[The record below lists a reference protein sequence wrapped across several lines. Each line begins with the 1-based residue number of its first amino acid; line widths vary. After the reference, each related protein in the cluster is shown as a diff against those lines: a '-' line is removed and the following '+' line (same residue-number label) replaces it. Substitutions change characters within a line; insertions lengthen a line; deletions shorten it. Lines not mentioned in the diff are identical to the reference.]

1 MLKKISYER
10 LMILFAA
17 IVQIIGFI
25 ISLTIEDFRNS
36 IIPCAEKVIP
46 IVNVSGALICV
57 FLFFFNKYRL
67 LQSVI
72 SFVQGIFMTLNGHL
86 FLGTFLYSL
95 GVALLFCNKYLRTK
109 TARKLITVLSIWILS
124 TVSIITSSIY
134 HYLMVLAYSL
144 FLGTM
149 YVHIYQ
155 TVKKSVLSLFPI
167 SEKSISSVELPKIG
181 TELNLKDY
189 ELSKRQI
196 LIIKNFMI
204 SHSSYKELAELVVT
218 SESTVKKEMTYIQ
231 KKLGVKNQVELSMLL
246 SLYKVKF

>member
-17 IVQIIGFI
+17 LVQIIGFI

-95 GVALLFCNKYLRTK
+95 GVALLFCNKSENKNCQK
-109 TARKLITVLSIWILS
+109 TYNRSVDMDF
-124 TVSIITSSIY
+124 IY
-134 HYLMVLAYSL
+134 CKYNHEQY
-144 FLGTM
+144 
-149 YVHIYQ
+149 
-155 TVKKSVLSLFPI
+155 LSLSYGSGIFAFPWDNVC
-167 SEKSISSVELPKIG
+167 SYLSNCKKISSFTFSDFRKIDFFCRIAQ
-181 TELNLKDY
+181 N
-189 ELSKRQI
+189 R
-196 LIIKNFMI
+196 N
-204 SHSSYKELAELVVT
+204 
-218 SESTVKKEMTYIQ
+218 
-231 KKLGVKNQVELSMLL
+231 
-246 SLYKVKF
+246 